1 MVSKATKMIE
11 VMLWMIESGHE
22 RERFRDG
29 FDNASLGKFMV
40 SWCVLSIDTY
50 L

>member
-1 MVSKATKMIE
+1 MKEKDDFQLYEGMNTRCYPEM
-11 VMLWMIESGHE
+11 
-22 RERFRDG
+22 D
-29 FDNASLGKFMV
+29 FDNASLEKFML